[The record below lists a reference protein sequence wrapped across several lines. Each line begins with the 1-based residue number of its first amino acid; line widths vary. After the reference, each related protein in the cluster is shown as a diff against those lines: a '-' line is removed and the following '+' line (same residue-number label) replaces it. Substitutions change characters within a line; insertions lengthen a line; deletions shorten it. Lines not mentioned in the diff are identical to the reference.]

1 MNLRDVGS
9 ETSVSNSVQTNK
21 IINKH
26 LKCSTT
32 THIYLYIY
40 IYIDG
45 KTKCMLFEPKRKI
58 RQIKNVYVKCY
69 ERVITSTEVV

>member
-21 IINKH
+21 IINKN

-40 IYIDG
+40 IYRWQDQ
-45 KTKCMLFEPKRKI
+45 MYAF
-58 RQIKNVYVKCY
+58 
-69 ERVITSTEVV
+69 